1 MEDRTLCVSVGVK
14 RSTAQFDGKG
24 KYQHSLLPPE
34 LVTRLFYSRP
44 GNMDSQGLRMFDTL
58 DNYTTLLAY
67 YSDSLS
73 TPQYLIGTLTCDRS
87 HIHSIIRPA
96 QLNPSSP
103 TPRIFPPSGVKVR

>member
-1 MEDRTLCVSVGVK
+1 
-14 RSTAQFDGKG
+14 
-24 KYQHSLLPPE
+24 
-34 LVTRLFYSRP
+34 
-44 GNMDSQGLRMFDTL
+44 MDSLGLRMFDTL

-87 HIHSIIRPA
+87 YIHSIIRPA